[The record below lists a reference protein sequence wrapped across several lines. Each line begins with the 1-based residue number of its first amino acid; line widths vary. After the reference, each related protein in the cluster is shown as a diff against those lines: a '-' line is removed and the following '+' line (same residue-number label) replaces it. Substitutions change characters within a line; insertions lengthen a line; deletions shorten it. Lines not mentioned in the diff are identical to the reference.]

1 MKYRRHL
8 LRTPHSK
15 SLDASGGSVFRK
27 IIGPAMLDRMR
38 AAASTQTLDFAMV
51 GLSKMTFRSILAAV
65 IFGMAMIASASAQE
79 LRNRELK
86 PDIDLTTIQMPVE
99 IVTIKLNGKEM
110 MLGEKIKGDDDWL
123 KGVSFTVKN
132 ISGKPIAYVAVG
144 LRFEPPPGAARLV
157 VFTLSYGVDNSRGV
171 PRSGSSPMPLQP
183 DQTVDL
189 VLTDE
194 RYPNFLQILS
204 MGGMPR
210 GFDVVPYYV
219 ERVSFEDDPNI
230 IWEGG
235 YLKRK
240 NPAFIGRFDIIERYK
255 LPTKH

>member
-1 MKYRRHL
+1 MNSRRRVNL
-8 LRTPHSK
+8 TVGFCSWILANEVSQMTPR
-15 SLDASGGSVFRK
+15 LV
-27 IIGPAMLDRMR
+27 L
-38 AAASTQTLDFAMV
+38 AAA
-51 GLSKMTFRSILAAV
+51 ILV
-65 IFGMAMIASASAQE
+65 ISMLASVSAQE
-79 LRNRELK
+79 LRDRELK
-86 PDIDLTTIQMPVE
+86 PAFDFTTVQMPVE
-99 IVTIKLNGKEM
+99 IVSIKLKGKEVAS
-110 MLGEKIKGDDDWL
+110 GEKIKGDDDWL

-157 VFTLSYGVDNSRGV
+157 VFTLSYGVDYSRGV
-171 PRSGSSPMPLQP
+171 PRSGSSPLPVQP